1 MGTIAI
7 PQAGQPIDIK
17 LLTEIT
23 NEVNSLSRA
32 LVNEQFTNSK
42 IDNGVDAPKDIKT
55 RSLKFYAFTKKNV
68 ASGTKKAGDVTQWS
82 APLDFQFKPVAV
94 VTPVIANANNSSVPG
109 SAISVVIT
117 DLQNSSISGLI
128 YHHKDG
134 QVSIDLNILVMGI
147 KQ

>member
-42 IDNGVDAPKDIKT
+42 VDNGVDAPKDIKT
-55 RSLKFYAFTKKNV
+55 RSLKFYAFTKNIV
-68 ASGTKKAGDVTQWS
+68 TGTKKAGETSNWGPF
-82 APLDFQFKPVAV
+82 PLDFQFKPVAV
-94 VTPVIANANNSSVPG
+94 VTPVSKTAQIAET
-109 SAISVVIT
+109 AISVVIT
-117 DLQNSSISGLI
+117 DLQNSTISGRI

-134 QVSIDLNILVMGI
+134 NLNIDLNILVMGI